1 MYQLD
6 PQAPHYEMIGDKG
19 QQQPYDETYLQTI
32 ANLKLK
38 FSDETKQIQQQFN
51 DDGIISFKDWNNYD
65 WILLCI
71 AYCLTKN
78 NNINDWEQNPD
89 NKVMEMSVET
99 LFQKQTP
106 FWVAFISEQMFQSN
120 LNKDNWTTGEFAN
133 WVRIYAHNGALA
145 LKKRWEK
152 LLVAFETQPYKARS
166 AFLTELVEIA
176 TENMPKQTNVIASEH
191 SERGNLIANSSD
203 NNLSG
208 SLKPDTTVGW
218 ASLPTNNLKEILEK
232 CKIPA
237 ESVVLSSN
245 GVRYDIYE
253 IKFFGVTELDKKTDD
268 IAAYLGISENSVIAG
283 GQVIGKPLTQ
293 YLKILRH
300 QNEWR
305 SFGETEFQAA
315 LQQYQGNDELPV
327 CIGLEQ
333 TGKPVFKDFHEAPH
347 AIIGGTTG
355 SGKSVAVKVILQ
367 SLLQLTPQENLQVI
381 ILDPKKVDY
390 QQIAGQYP
398 HIDLITENDKM
409 LAKIEQLTEEMDE
422 RYSILASRK
431 VGKISDIP
439 ASQRPFSFTVVIID
453 EVADLLMTNPEIAE
467 PLTRLSQKARAVGI
481 HLLLSTQ
488 RPEVKILGEKTGAVL
503 RSNLLTKIA
512 FKVDKEA
519 NSKIILDEEGAEKLI
534 GKGDHWV
541 KWNGGEKLFLHGY
554 NI

>member
-6 PQAPHYEMIGDKG
+6 PQSNHYEQIGEKG
-19 QQQPYDETYLQTI
+19 QQQGYDATFLQTL
-32 ANLKLK
+32 ANLRLK
-38 FSDETKQIQQQFN
+38 FSGETKQIQEQFN
-51 DDGIISFKDWNNYD
+51 DDGVISSQGWNNYD
-65 WILLCI
+65 WIMLCI
-71 AYCLTKN
+71 TYCLAQN
-78 NNINDWEQNPD
+78 NNIDNWEQNPD
-89 NKVMEMSVET
+89 NKTMEMTIET
-99 LFQKQTP
+99 LFQDKTP
-106 FWVAFISEQMFQSN
+106 FWVAFISEQMFQAAPS
-120 LNKDNWTTGEFAN
+120 KENWTTEDFSK
-133 WVRIYAHNGALA
+133 RIRILAHNGALA
-145 LKKRWEK
+145 LKQRWEK

-208 SLKPDTTVGW
+208 SLK
-218 ASLPTNNLKEILEK
+218 EILEK

-237 ESVVLSSN
+237 ESVVLSAQ

-253 IKFFGVTELDKKTDD
+253 IKFFGVTELEKKTDD
-268 IAAYLGISENSVIAG
+268 IAQHLGLNENEVIAG
-283 GQVIGKPLTQ
+283 GQVKGKALTQ

-300 QNEWR
+300 QNEWH
-305 SFGETEFQAA
+305 SFGKTEFQAA
-315 LQQYQGNDELPV
+315 LKQYQGNDELPV
-327 CIGLEQ
+327 CIGLDE

-398 HIDLITENDKM
+398 HIDLITENDEM

-422 RYSILASRK
+422 RYSILEDKK
-431 VGKISDIP
+431 VSKISDIP
-439 ASQRPFSFTVVIID
+439 ASQRPFSFSVVIID

-512 FKVDKEA
+512 FKVDKVA
-519 NSKIILDEEGAEKLI
+519 NSMIILDEEGAEKLI

-541 KWNGGEKLFLHGY
+541 KWNGGEKRFLHGY

>member
-6 PQAPHYEMIGDKG
+6 PQSNHYEQIGEKG
-19 QQQPYDETYLQTI
+19 QQQGYDATFLQTL
-32 ANLKLK
+32 ANLRLK
-38 FSDETKQIQQQFN
+38 FSGETKQIQEQFN
-51 DDGIISFKDWNNYD
+51 DDGVISSQGWNNYD
-65 WILLCI
+65 WIMLCI
-71 AYCLTKN
+71 TYCLAQN
-78 NNINDWEQNPD
+78 NNIDNWEQNPD
-89 NKVMEMSVET
+89 NKTMEMTIET
-99 LFQKQTP
+99 LFQDKTP
-106 FWVAFISEQMFQSN
+106 FWVAFISEQMFQAAPS
-120 LNKDNWTTGEFAN
+120 KENWTTEDFSK
-133 WVRIYAHNGALA
+133 RIRILAHNGALA
-145 LKKRWEK
+145 LKQRWEK

-166 AFLTELVEIA
+166 TFLTELVEIA
-176 TENMPKQTNVIASEH
+176 AKNMPKQTNVIASEH
-191 SERGNLIANSSD
+191 SERGNLITNSSD

-208 SLKPDTTVGW
+208 S
-218 ASLPTNNLKEILEK
+218 LKEILEK

-237 ESVVLSSN
+237 ESVVLSAQ

-253 IKFFGVTELDKKTDD
+253 IKFFGVTELEKKTDD
-268 IAAYLGISENSVIAG
+268 IAQHLGLNENEVIAG
-283 GQVIGKPLTQ
+283 GQVKGKALTQ

-300 QNEWR
+300 QNEWH
-305 SFGETEFQAA
+305 SFGKTEFQAA
-315 LQQYQGNDELPV
+315 LKQYQGNDELPV
-327 CIGLEQ
+327 CIGLDE

-398 HIDLITENDKM
+398 HIDLITENDEM

-422 RYSILASRK
+422 RYSILEDKK
-431 VGKISDIP
+431 VSKISDIP
-439 ASQRPFSFTVVIID
+439 ASQRPFSFSVVIID

-512 FKVDKEA
+512 FKVDKVA
-519 NSKIILDEEGAEKLI
+519 NSMIILDEEGAEKLI

-541 KWNGGEKLFLHGY
+541 KWNGGEKRFLHGY

>member
-1 MYQLD
+1 MPQSTKMLIFDDKGVKKMYQLD
-6 PQAPHYEMIGDKG
+6 PQSNHYKQIGEKG
-19 QQQPYDETYLQTI
+19 QQQSYDETYLQTLT
-32 ANLKLK
+32 NLKLK
-38 FSDETKQIQQQFN
+38 FSSETKQIQEQFN
-51 DDGIISFKDWNNYD
+51 DDGIISSYGWNNYD
-65 WILLCI
+65 WIMLCI
-71 AYCLTKN
+71 AYCLAQN
-78 NNINDWEQNPD
+78 NNIDDWEQNPD
-89 NKVMEMSVET
+89 NKVMEMSIET

-120 LNKDNWTTGEFAN
+120 PSKENWTTGEFAD
-133 WVRIYAHNGALA
+133 WVRRYAHNGALA
-145 LKKRWEK
+145 LKQRWEK
-152 LLVAFETQPYKARS
+152 LLVPYQKQPYIARS
-166 AFLTELVEIA
+166 LFLKELADIA
-176 TENMPKQTNVIASEH
+176 AKNMPKIKENNVPYDKRE
-191 SERGNLIANSSD
+191 
-203 NNLSG
+203 NNKPIVPNDISG
-208 SLKPDTTVGW
+208 S
-218 ASLPTNNLKEILEK
+218 LKEILEK

-237 ESVVLSSN
+237 KSVVLSAQ

-253 IKFFGVTELDKKTDD
+253 IEFLGVTDLDKKTND
-268 IAAYLGISENSVIAG
+268 IAQYLGLPENSVIAG
-283 GQVIGKPLTQ
+283 GQVIGKRLTQ

-300 QNEWR
+300 QNEWH
-305 SFGETEFQAA
+305 SFGKTEFQAA
-315 LQQYQGNDELPV
+315 LKQYQGNDELPV
-327 CIGLEQ
+327 CIGLDE
-333 TGKPVFKDFHEAPH
+333 TGKPVFKDFHTAPH

-367 SLLQLTPQENLQVI
+367 SLLQLTQQNQLQVI

-398 HIDLITENDKM
+398 HIDLITENDEM

-512 FKVDKEA
+512 FKVDKVA
-519 NSKIILDEEGAEKLI
+519 NSVIILDEESAEKLI

-541 KWNGGEKLFLHGY
+541 KWNGGEKRFLHGY

>member
-6 PQAPHYEMIGDKG
+6 PQSKHYKQIGEKG
-19 QQQPYDETYLQTI
+19 QQQGYDETFLKTLTD
-32 ANLKLK
+32 LKLK
-38 FSDETKQIQQQFN
+38 FSGESKEIQKQFN
-51 DDGIISFKDWNNYD
+51 DDGIISSNDWKGYD

-71 AYCLTKN
+71 AYCLAQN
-78 NNINDWEQNPD
+78 NKVDDWEQNPD
-89 NKVMEMSVET
+89 NKGIEMSIET
-99 LFQKQTP
+99 LFQDQTP
-106 FWVAFISEQMFQSN
+106 FWVAFISEQMFQAVPS
-120 LNKDNWTTGEFAN
+120 KENWTTEDFSK
-133 WVRIYAHNGALA
+133 RIRILAHNGALA
-145 LKKRWEK
+145 LKKRWEE
-152 LLVAFETQPYKARS
+152 LLAPYQKQPYKARS
-166 AFLTELVEIA
+166 TFLTELVEIA
-176 TENMPKQTNVIASEH
+176 TKNMPKQTNVIASEH

-208 SLKPDTTVGW
+208 S
-218 ASLPTNNLKEILEK
+218 LKEILEK

-268 IAAYLGISENSVIAG
+268 IAAYLGVSENSVIAG

-300 QNEWR
+300 QNEWH
-305 SFGETEFQAA
+305 SFGKTEFQAA
-315 LQQYQGNDELPV
+315 LEQYQGNDELPV
-327 CIGLEQ
+327 CIGLDE
-333 TGKPVFKDFHEAPH
+333 TGQPVFKDFHTAPH

-409 LAKIEQLTEEMDE
+409 LAKIEQLAEEMDE

>member
-1 MYQLD
+1 MLLN
-6 PQAPHYEMIGDKG
+6 GWK
-19 QQQPYDETYLQTI
+19 
-32 ANLKLK
+32 
-38 FSDETKQIQQQFN
+38 TKTDSIV
-51 DDGIISFKDWNNYD
+51 
-65 WILLCI
+65 
-71 AYCLTKN
+71 
-78 NNINDWEQNPD
+78 NNIQNLD
-89 NKVMEMSVET
+89 NKGIEMSIET
-99 LFQKQTP
+99 LFQDKTP
-106 FWVAFISEQMFQSN
+106 FWVAFIGEQMFQAAPS
-120 LNKDNWTTGEFAN
+120 KENWTTEDFSK
-133 WVRIYAHNGALA
+133 RIRILAHNGALA
-145 LKKRWEK
+145 LKQRWEK

-176 TENMPKQTNVIASEH
+176 TKNMPKQTNVIASEH

-208 SLKPDTTVGW
+208 SLK
-218 ASLPTNNLKEILEK
+218 EILEK

-237 ESVVLSSN
+237 ESVVLSAQ

-253 IKFFGVTELDKKTDD
+253 IKFFGVTELEKKTDD
-268 IAAYLGISENSVIAG
+268 IAAYLGVSENSVIAG

-293 YLKILRH
+293 YLKILRPE
-300 QNEWR
+300 NEWR
-305 SFGETEFQAA
+305 SFGQDEFQAA
-315 LQQYQGNDELPV
+315 LKQYQGNDELPV
-327 CIGLEQ
+327 CIGLDE

-398 HIDLITENDKM
+398 HIDLITENDEM

-422 RYSILASRK
+422 RYYILASRK

-541 KWNGGEKLFLHGY
+541 KWNGGEKRFLHGY

>member
-6 PQAPHYEMIGDKG
+6 PQSNHYEQIGDKG
-19 QQQPYDETYLQTI
+19 QQQPYDETFLKTLM
-32 ANLKLK
+32 NLKLK
-38 FSDETKQIQQQFN
+38 FSGESKEIQKQFN
-51 DDGIISFKDWNNYD
+51 DEGIISSNDWKGYD

-71 AYCLTKN
+71 AYCFAKN

-89 NKVMEMSVET
+89 NKGIEMSIET
-99 LFQKQTP
+99 LFQDKTP
-106 FWVAFISEQMFQSN
+106 FWVAFISEQMFQAAPS
-120 LNKDNWTTGEFAN
+120 KENWITEDFSK
-133 WVRIYAHNGALA
+133 RIRILAHNGALA
-145 LKKRWEK
+145 LKQRWEE
-152 LLVAFETQPYKARS
+152 LLQAYKTQPYKARS

-176 TENMPKQTNVIASEH
+176 AENMPKQTNVIASEH

-208 SLKPDTTVGW
+208 SLK
-218 ASLPTNNLKEILEK
+218 EILEK

-237 ESVVLSSN
+237 ESVVLSAQ

-253 IKFFGVTELDKKTDD
+253 IKFLGVTNLDKKTDD
-268 IAAYLGISENSVIAG
+268 IAQHLGLPEHSVIAG
-283 GQVIGKPLTQ
+283 GQVIGKRLTQ

-300 QNEWR
+300 QNEWH
-305 SFGETEFQAA
+305 SFGKTEFQAA
-315 LQQYQGNDELPV
+315 LKQYQGNDELPV
-327 CIGLEQ
+327 CIGLDE
-333 TGKPVFKDFHEAPH
+333 TGKPVFRDFYNAPH

-367 SLLQLTPQENLQVI
+367 SLLQLTPQNQLQVI

-398 HIDLITENDKM
+398 HIDLITENNKM
-409 LAKIEQLTEEMDE
+409 LEKIEQLAEEMDE

-431 VGKISDIP
+431 VGKISEIP

>member
-6 PQAPHYEMIGDKG
+6 PQSKHYKQIGEKG
-19 QQQPYDETYLQTI
+19 QQQGYDETFLKTLTD
-32 ANLKLK
+32 LKLK
-38 FSDETKQIQQQFN
+38 FSGESKEIQKQFN
-51 DDGIISFKDWNNYD
+51 DDGIISSYGWNNYD
-65 WILLCI
+65 WIMLCI
-71 AYCLTKN
+71 AYCLAKN

-106 FWVAFISEQMFQSN
+106 FWVAFISQQMFQSN
-120 LNKDNWTTGEFAN
+120 PTKDNWTTGDFAD
-133 WVRIYAHNGALA
+133 WVRRYAHNGALA

-176 TENMPKQTNVIASEH
+176 AENMPKNKSDTVIASEQ
-191 SERGNLIANSSD
+191 SERGNLPTTEND
-203 NNLSG
+203 RSG
-208 SLKPDTTVGW
+208 SLKT
-218 ASLPTNNLKEILEK
+218 ILEK

-237 ESVVLSSN
+237 ARVELSST

-253 IKFFGVTELDKKTDD
+253 IEFFGVTELDKKTDD
-268 IAAYLGISENSVIAG
+268 IAAHLGISENSVIAG

-293 YLKILRH
+293 YLKILRPK
-300 QNEWR
+300 NEWR
-305 SFGETEFQAA
+305 LFGETEFQAA
-315 LQQYQGNDELPV
+315 LQQYQGNAELPV
-327 CIGLEQ
+327 CIGLDE
-333 TGKPVFKDFHEAPH
+333 TGKPVFRDFYTAPH

-367 SLLQLTPQENLQVI
+367 SLLQLTPQNQLQVI

-390 QQIAGQYP
+390 QQIAGQYS

-409 LAKIEQLTEEMDE
+409 LEKIEQLAKEMDE
-422 RYSILASRK
+422 RYSILQSKR
-431 VGKISDIP
+431 VDNISNIP
-439 ASQRPFSFTVVIID
+439 VSQRPFSFVVVIID
-453 EVADLLMTNPEIAE
+453 EVADLLMMNKEIAE

-541 KWNGGEKLFLHGY
+541 KWNGSEKIFLHGY

>member
-32 ANLKLK
+32 ANIKLK
-38 FSDETKQIQQQFN
+38 FSGETRQIQQQFN
-51 DDGIISFKDWNNYD
+51 DDGIISSKDWNNYD

-71 AYCLTKN
+71 AYCLAKN

-106 FWVAFISEQMFQSN
+106 FWVAFISQQMFQSN
-120 LNKDNWTTGEFAN
+120 PTKDNWTTGEFAD
-133 WVRIYAHNGALA
+133 WVRRYAHNGALA
-145 LKKRWEK
+145 LKQRWEK

-176 TENMPKQTNVIASEH
+176 AKNMPENPI
-191 SERGNLIANSSD
+191 
-203 NNLSG
+203 SG
-208 SLKPDTTVGW
+208 SLKPDTPVE
-218 ASLPTNNLKEILEK
+218 SKDISDKLKAILQK

-237 ESVVLSSN
+237 VSVKLSST

-253 IKFFGVTELDKKTDD
+253 IEFFGVTELDRKTDD
-268 IAAYLGISENSVIAG
+268 IAQHLGLPENFVSAG
-283 GQVIGKPLTQ
+283 GQVVGKALTQ
-293 YLKILRH
+293 YLKILRPE
-300 QNEWR
+300 NEWR
-305 SFGETEFQAA
+305 LFSKNEFQAA
-315 LQQYQGNDELPV
+315 LQQYQGNYELPV
-327 CIGLEQ
+327 CIGLDE
-333 TGKPVFKDFHEAPH
+333 TGKPVFKDFHTAPH

-367 SLLQLTPQENLQVI
+367 SLLQLTPQNQLQVI

-390 QQIAGQYP
+390 QQIAGQYS
-398 HIDLITENDKM
+398 HIDLITENDKI
-409 LAKIEQLTEEMDE
+409 LEKIEQLAEEMDE
-422 RYSILASRK
+422 RYSILEDKK
-431 VGKISDIP
+431 VSKISDIP
-439 ASQRPFSFTVVIID
+439 VSQRPFSFVVVIID
-453 EVADLLMTNPEIAE
+453 EVADLLMMNKEIAE

-512 FKVDKEA
+512 FKVDKVA
-519 NSKIILDEEGAEKLI
+519 NSMIILDEEGAEKLI

-541 KWNGGEKLFLHGY
+541 KWNGGEKRFLHGY